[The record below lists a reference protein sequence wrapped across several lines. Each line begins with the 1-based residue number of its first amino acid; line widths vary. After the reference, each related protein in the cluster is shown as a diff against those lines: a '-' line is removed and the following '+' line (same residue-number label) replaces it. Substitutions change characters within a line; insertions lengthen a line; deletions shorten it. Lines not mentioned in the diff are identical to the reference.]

1 MEEYQ
6 WQPVKEAVWSF
17 FNENLERMILSNPL
31 RPQEL
36 SKVKIRPV
44 LMKEGLCF
52 QAEEQRGA
60 KAFHRNLS
68 QEEGTDYVLGLLKK
82 SFRQCELASSAQ
94 TGLILVSKK
103 GKPSV
108 KLKKRQGAVPVRI
121 NPHNRKKQYLLEEG
135 IPVPFLVDLG
145 VMTHDGQVVKS
156 RYDKFRQINRFL
168 EFIADVLPELP
179 KDRPV
184 RIIDFGCGKSY
195 LTFGI
200 YYYLKCLKG
209 LVGRITGLDLKED
222 VMRHCGQLAKK
233 YGYEHLEFLQGDIA
247 GYEGGNQVDL
257 VVTLHACDLATDYAL
272 EKAVSWGAKVIP
284 SVPRR
289 HHQLN
294 RQMENELMAPVF
306 GYGLIKERMAALYT
320 GAIRAQVLEYKGY
333 GTQILEFIDMEHTPK
348 NILIRAVRRS
358 GRGDNG
364 EELRRLMDFLQVQP
378 TVVRLLAPELLDGKN

>member
-1 MEEYQ
+1 
-6 WQPVKEAVWSF
+6 
-17 FNENLERMILSNPL
+17 
-31 RPQEL
+31 
-36 SKVKIRPV
+36 
-44 LMKEGLCF
+44 
-52 QAEEQRGA
+52 
-60 KAFHRNLS
+60 
-68 QEEGTDYVLGLLKK
+68 
-82 SFRQCELASSAQ
+82 
-94 TGLILVSKK
+94 
-103 GKPSV
+103 
-108 KLKKRQGAVPVRI
+108 
-121 NPHNRKKQYLLEEG
+121 
-135 IPVPFLVDLG
+135 
-145 VMTHDGQVVKS
+145 MTHDGQVVKS

-209 LVGRITGLDLKED
+209 FDVRITGLDLKED
-222 VMRHCGQLAKK
+222 VIRHCGQLAKK
-233 YGYEHLEFLQGDIA
+233 YGYEDLEFLQGDIA

-257 VVTLHACDLATDYAL
+257 VVTLHACDLATNYAL
-272 EKAVSWGAKVIP
+272 EKAVSWGAKVIL
-284 SVPRR
+284 SVPCCQ
-289 HHQLN
+289 HELN

-320 GAIRAQVLEYKGY
+320 DAIRAQVLEYKGY

>member
-94 TGLILVSKK
+94 TGMILVSKK

-209 LVGRITGLDLKED
+209 LDVRITGLDLKED
-222 VMRHCGQLAKK
+222 VIRHCGQLAKK
-233 YGYEHLEFLQGDIA
+233 YGYEDLEFLQGDIA

-257 VVTLHACDLATDYAL
+257 VVTLYACDLATDYAL
-272 EKAVSWGAKVIP
+272 EKAVSWGAKVIL
-284 SVPRR
+284 SVPCCQ
-289 HHQLN
+289 HELN

-320 GAIRAQVLEYKGY
+320 DAIRAQVLEYKGY

>member
-209 LVGRITGLDLKED
+209 LDVRITGLDLKED
-222 VMRHCGQLAKK
+222 VIRHCGQLAKK
-233 YGYEHLEFLQGDIA
+233 YGYEDLEFLQGDIA

-257 VVTLHACDLATDYAL
+257 VVTLHACDLATNYAL
-272 EKAVSWGAKVIP
+272 EKAVSWGAKVIL
-284 SVPRR
+284 SVPCCQ
-289 HHQLN
+289 HELN

-320 GAIRAQVLEYKGY
+320 DAIRAQVLEYKGY

>member
-1 MEEYQ
+1 
-6 WQPVKEAVWSF
+6 
-17 FNENLERMILSNPL
+17 
-31 RPQEL
+31 
-36 SKVKIRPV
+36 
-44 LMKEGLCF
+44 
-52 QAEEQRGA
+52 
-60 KAFHRNLS
+60 
-68 QEEGTDYVLGLLKK
+68 
-82 SFRQCELASSAQ
+82 
-94 TGLILVSKK
+94 
-103 GKPSV
+103 
-108 KLKKRQGAVPVRI
+108 
-121 NPHNRKKQYLLEEG
+121 
-135 IPVPFLVDLG
+135 
-145 VMTHDGQVVKS
+145 MTHDGQVVKS

-209 LVGRITGLDLKED
+209 FDVRITGLDLKED
-222 VMRHCGQLAKK
+222 VIRHCGQLAKK
-233 YGYEHLEFLQGDIA
+233 YGYEDLEFLQGDIA
-247 GYEGGNQVDL
+247 GYEGENQVDL

-272 EKAVSWGAKVIP
+272 EKAVSWGAKVIL
-284 SVPRR
+284 SVPCCQ
-289 HHQLN
+289 HELN

-306 GYGLIKERMAALYT
+306 GYGLIKERMGALYT
-320 GAIRAQVLEYKGY
+320 DAIRAQVLEYKGY

>member
-209 LVGRITGLDLKED
+209 LDVRITGLDLKED
-222 VMRHCGQLAKK
+222 VIRHCGQLAKK
-233 YGYEHLEFLQGDIA
+233 YGYEDLEFLQGDIA

-272 EKAVSWGAKVIP
+272 EKAVSWGAKVIL
-284 SVPRR
+284 SVPCCQ
-289 HHQLN
+289 HELN
-294 RQMENELMAPVF
+294 RQMENELMAQVF

-320 GAIRAQVLEYKGY
+320 DAIRAQVLEYKGY

>member
-94 TGLILVSKK
+94 TGMILVSKK

-209 LVGRITGLDLKED
+209 LDVRITGLDLKED
-222 VMRHCGQLAKK
+222 VIRHCGQLAKK
-233 YGYEHLEFLQGDIA
+233 YGYEDLEFLQGDIA

-272 EKAVSWGAKVIP
+272 EKAVSWGAKVIL
-284 SVPRR
+284 SVPCCQ
-289 HHQLN
+289 HELN

-320 GAIRAQVLEYKGY
+320 DAIRAQVLEYKGY

>member
-94 TGLILVSKK
+94 TGMILVSKK

-209 LVGRITGLDLKED
+209 LDVRITGLDLKED
-222 VMRHCGQLAKK
+222 VIRHCGQLAKK
-233 YGYEHLEFLQGDIA
+233 YGYEDLEFLQGDIA

-272 EKAVSWGAKVIP
+272 EKAVSWGAKVIL
-284 SVPRR
+284 SVPCCQ
-289 HHQLN
+289 HELN

-320 GAIRAQVLEYKGY
+320 DAIRA
-333 GTQILEFIDMEHTPK
+333 QILEFIDMEHTPK

-378 TVVRLLAPELLDGKN
+378 TVVRLLAPELLGES

>member
-94 TGLILVSKK
+94 TGMILVSKK

-209 LVGRITGLDLKED
+209 LDVRITGLDLKED
-222 VMRHCGQLAKK
+222 VIRHCGQLAEK
-233 YGYEHLEFLQGDIA
+233 YGYEDLEFLQGDIA

-272 EKAVSWGAKVIP
+272 EKAVSWGAKVIL
-284 SVPRR
+284 SVPCCQ
-289 HHQLN
+289 HELN

-320 GAIRAQVLEYKGY
+320 DAIRAQVLEYKGY

>member
-94 TGLILVSKK
+94 TGMILVSKK

-209 LVGRITGLDLKED
+209 LDVRITGLDLKED
-222 VMRHCGQLAKK
+222 VIRHCGQLAKK
-233 YGYEHLEFLQGDIA
+233 YGYEDLEFLQGDIA

-272 EKAVSWGAKVIP
+272 EKAVSWGAKVIL
-284 SVPRR
+284 SVPCCQ
-289 HHQLN
+289 HELN

-320 GAIRAQVLEYKGY
+320 DAIRA
-333 GTQILEFIDMEHTPK
+333 QILEFIDMEHTPK

>member
-209 LVGRITGLDLKED
+209 LDVRITGLDLKED
-222 VMRHCGQLAKK
+222 VIRHCGQLAKK
-233 YGYEHLEFLQGDIA
+233 YGYEDLEFLQGDIA

-272 EKAVSWGAKVIP
+272 EKAVSWGAKVIL
-284 SVPRR
+284 SVPCCQ
-289 HHQLN
+289 HELN

-320 GAIRAQVLEYKGY
+320 DAIRAQVLEYKGY

-378 TVVRLLAPELLDGKN
+378 TVVRLLAPELLGES

>member
-17 FNENLERMILSNPL
+17 FNENLERIILSNPL
-31 RPQEL
+31 RPGEL

-44 LMKEGLCF
+44 LMKDGLCF

-209 LVGRITGLDLKED
+209 LDVRITGLDLKED
-222 VMRHCGQLAKK
+222 VIRHCGQLAKK
-233 YGYEHLEFLQGDIA
+233 YGYEDLEFLQGDIA

-272 EKAVSWGAKVIP
+272 EKAVSWGAKVIL
-284 SVPRR
+284 SVPCCQ
-289 HHQLN
+289 HELN

-320 GAIRAQVLEYKGY
+320 DAIRAQVLEYKGY